1 MPNLNDLLLASGNPL
16 QDPMFIMV
24 LIICIILIILSA
36 IIGTI
41 LGRKRKAEVEARI
54 AERRRQRRLVLE
66 EAAQREKDMLKR
78 YEDAKKK
85 AEQEMISNPRPLL
98 PVPDIKD
105 EEMRPVPRGGE
116 RVELLRTTGPR
127 YMKVQGELGVRG
139 SAPVRLSTRDTVG
152 VQGSRF
158 TDTGEAQA
166 AAKVAKA
173 KPVAGTKPG
182 PPKPAVAVA
191 KPAVAKEE
199 PAIKDVSPKP
209 GPVTQGPPK
218 PDLEA
223 AKKEEYERQR
233 LEKEKAE
240 KEKAAKKPTEEE
252 DKGVDR
258 IQEML
263 TNLDK
268 MK

>member
-54 AERRRQRRLVLE
+54 AERRKQRRLVQE
-66 EAAQREKDMLKR
+66 EAVQREKDMLKR

-105 EEMRPVPRGGE
+105 EEMRPQPRGQH
-116 RVELLRTTGPR
+116 VELLRTTGPR

-152 VQGSRF
+152 VQGSRV
-158 TDTGEAQA
+158 TDTGEAQS
-166 AAKVAKA
+166 AAKMAKA

-191 KPAVAKEE
+191 KPAAVKEE
-199 PAIKDVSPKP
+199 PAVKDGSPTP
-209 GPVTQGPPK
+209 GPVSQGPPK
-218 PDLEA
+218 PVLEA
-223 AKKEEYERQR
+223 AKKEEEERQR
-233 LEKEKAE
+233 LEKEKA
-240 KEKAAKKPTEEE
+240 AKKPADEE
-252 DKGVDR
+252 DGGIDK

-263 TNLDK
+263 TTLDK
-268 MK
+268 MKK